1 MKKIV
6 ISLLLIC
13 VLLLSACGEDVQ
25 YSKEKIKVELFPY
38 SMPQTQ
44 TKMVTLY
51 YPNEDLTDIL
61 AFSQPIVATDAFYE
75 EIMRALLS
83 GTAEGYVSPF
93 SQGVTCRNI
102 MLLQNILYI
111 DMSWQFNE
119 MPKEQFFACISVLVA
134 TYTGFSEVSF
144 VNLTVEG
151 KQITL
156 PERPEHPIM
165 LLSRYTGTI
174 QSLNNHYSRHV
185 ETEFSGIETFYGAM
199 YVSDETNK
207 HIIPK
212 VSAITVR
219 EKGYATALV
228 SHLLVESTA
237 IFPAG
242 FMLSGEPQYDGKNE
256 KLIIEL
262 VCPDQWNYSEDWLGA
277 SALISTLDSLYSDI
291 DTLKLTVKDADGNE
305 KIKIEEKVSGYFS
318 KIKSVV
324 QVFTPDI
331 EGTDIVRTNLL
342 VSSMPGSGGLK
353 NFLNEYLVA
362 INPEFSKIEN
372 IIKNVAIKDN
382 TVIINLSTDYFDYYE
397 KIISSSK
404 EEYAVVYSLISVAC
418 SYTGT
423 SKALLLQ
430 DGQRRSTIAGYI
442 KTDGQLLKLPTEY
455 VNSIF

>member
-1 MKKIV
+1 MKKV
-6 ISLLLIC
+6 IIFLLAC
-13 VLLLSACGEDVQ
+13 ALLFVGCGENE

-38 SMPQTQ
+38 EMPQTQ

-51 YPNEDLTDIL
+51 YPNDDLTDIL
-61 AFSQPIVATDAFYE
+61 AFSQPITATDALYE

-102 MLLQNILYI
+102 MLLQDILYI

-119 MPKEQFFACISVLVA
+119 MPKENFFACISVLVA

-156 PERPEHPIM
+156 PENPEHPIM

-174 QSLNNHYSRHV
+174 QSLNNHYSRHA
-185 ETEFSGIETFYGAM
+185 ETEFSGIETFYGAV
-199 YVSDETNK
+199 YVADETNK
-207 HIIPK
+207 CILPQ
-212 VSAITVR
+212 VSGITVR

-228 SHLLVESTA
+228 SHLLAESTA

-242 FMLSGEPQYDGKNE
+242 FMLSGEPKYDGKKE
-256 KLIIEL
+256 TLIIDL
-262 VCPDQWNYSEDWLGA
+262 ICPDQWNYSEGWLGA
-277 SALISTLDSLYSDI
+277 SAIVSTLDSLYSEI
-291 DTLKLTVKDADGNE
+291 DTLKLTVKTSDGTE
-305 KIKIEEKVSGYFS
+305 KITLEESVAEYFS

-331 EGTDIVRTNLL
+331 EGTGIIKTNLL

-353 NFLNEYLVA
+353 NFLKEYLAA
-362 INPEFSKIEN
+362 INPEFAKIEN
-372 IIKNVAIKDN
+372 VIKNVAIKDS
-382 TVIINLSTDYFDYYE
+382 TVIIDLSTDYFEYYRNT
-397 KIISSSK
+397 ISSSK

-430 DGQRRSTIAGYI
+430 DGQRRTTIAGYI
-442 KTDGQLLKLPTEY
+442 KTDGQLLKLPVEY
-455 VNSIF
+455 INSIS